1 MSVLG
6 GSQKPSLSRKPL
18 LKEGHRMWEVGQN
31 WNWEEG
37 FFLKNLARKP
47 ASALAWTSG
56 SQLSQCCD
64 PLIPHLV
71 NELMLW
77 RPPTIKLFLLL
88 LHNCN
93 CATVVNHNVNI

>member
-1 MSVLG
+1 
-6 GSQKPSLSRKPL
+6 
-18 LKEGHRMWEVGQN
+18 MWEVGQN